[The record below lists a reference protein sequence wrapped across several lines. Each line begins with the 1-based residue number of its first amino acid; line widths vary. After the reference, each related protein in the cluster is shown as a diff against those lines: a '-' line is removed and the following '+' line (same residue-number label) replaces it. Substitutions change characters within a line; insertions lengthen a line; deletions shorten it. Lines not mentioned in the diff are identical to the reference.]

1 MISSLNSFVETMV
14 NSRTRSYQRFVR
26 FKVLKQQ
33 RRLQLHHDGST
44 KISEGEKCLEVIP
57 IKCFSNLKII
67 TGDGRL
73 ELAEVLSTQ
82 LTESLSSIK
91 SRNQDQQLMLVKSLF
106 FLSQI
111 LQARGKTKNASK
123 SIKQLV
129 KERRSMLK
137 SFPETSNV
145 SELAEDYRCGAKIFS
160 DLGKRTSKK
169 WFKKCLNYSPNHI
182 AALTEMVEIH
192 GVTKTLLAQME
203 TLVEKSGPVI
213 FVNEEFVIQPEGE
226 PEIDANR
233 VAAAV
238 GGEVGEKILSDIEA
252 IKSGN
257 MAKNARICKGSGFA
271 ETYNGLSR
279 IFGQSVMVARD
290 GFEPSISGL

>member
-1 MISSLNSFVETMV
+1 MFGGDPNQMLF
-14 NSRTRSYQRFVR
+14 
-26 FKVLKQQ
+26 
-33 RRLQLHHDGST
+33 QL
-44 KISEGEKCLEVIP
+44 E
-57 IKCFSNLKII
+57 NYYR
-67 TGDGRL
+67 DGRL

-82 LTESLSSIK
+82 LTESLSAIK

-160 DLGKRTSKK
+160 DLGKKGISKK
-169 WFKKCLNYSPNHI
+169 WFKKCLNHSPNHI

-192 GVTKTLLAQME
+192 GVTKTLLKQME
-203 TLVEKSGPVI
+203 TLVKKSGPVI
-213 FVNEEFVIQPEGE
+213 FVDEEFVIQPEGK

-238 GGEVGEKILSDIEA
+238 GGEMGEKILSDIEA

-257 MAKNARICKGSGFA
+257 MAKNARIAKALDSLKPTMDYHEYSG
-271 ETYNGLSR
+271 N
-279 IFGQSVMVARD
+279 Q
-290 GFEPSISGL
+290 

>member
-1 MISSLNSFVETMV
+1 MFGGDPNQMLF
-14 NSRTRSYQRFVR
+14 
-26 FKVLKQQ
+26 
-33 RRLQLHHDGST
+33 QL
-44 KISEGEKCLEVIP
+44 E
-57 IKCFSNLKII
+57 NYYR
-67 TGDGRL
+67 DGRL

-82 LTESLSSIK
+82 LTESLSAIK

-137 SFPETSNV
+137 SFPETSNI

-160 DLGKRTSKK
+160 DLGKNGISKK
-169 WFKKCLNYSPNHI
+169 WFKKCLKHSPNHI
-182 AALTEMVEIH
+182 AALTEMLEIH
-192 GVTKTLLAQME
+192 GVTKTLLKRME

-226 PEIDANR
+226 PKIEANR

-238 GGEVGEKILSDIEA
+238 GGKMGEKILSDIEA

-257 MAKNARICKGSGFA
+257 MAKNARIAKALDSLKPTMDYHEYSG
-271 ETYNGLSR
+271 N
-279 IFGQSVMVARD
+279 Q
-290 GFEPSISGL
+290 

>member
-1 MISSLNSFVETMV
+1 MFGGDPNQMLF
-14 NSRTRSYQRFVR
+14 
-26 FKVLKQQ
+26 
-33 RRLQLHHDGST
+33 QL
-44 KISEGEKCLEVIP
+44 E
-57 IKCFSNLKII
+57 NYYR
-67 TGDGRL
+67 DGRL

-82 LTESLSSIK
+82 LTESLSAIK

-137 SFPETSNV
+137 SFPESSNV
-145 SELAEDYRCGAKIFS
+145 SELAEDYRCGGKIFS
-160 DLGKRTSKK
+160 DLGKNGISKK
-169 WFKKCLNYSPNHI
+169 WFKKCLNHSPNHI
-182 AALTEMVEIH
+182 AALTEMLEIH
-192 GVTKTLLAQME
+192 GVTKTLLKRME

-226 PEIDANR
+226 PKIEANR
-233 VAAAV
+233 VAATV
-238 GGEVGEKILSDIEA
+238 GGKMGEKILSDIEA

-257 MAKNARICKGSGFA
+257 MAKNARIAKALDSLKPTMDYHEYSG
-271 ETYNGLSR
+271 N
-279 IFGQSVMVARD
+279 Q
-290 GFEPSISGL
+290 

>member
-1 MISSLNSFVETMV
+1 MFGGDPNQMLF
-14 NSRTRSYQRFVR
+14 
-26 FKVLKQQ
+26 
-33 RRLQLHHDGST
+33 QL
-44 KISEGEKCLEVIP
+44 ENY
-57 IKCFSNLKII
+57 FR
-67 TGDGRL
+67 DGRL

-82 LTESLSSIK
+82 LTESLSAIK

-160 DLGKRTSKK
+160 DLGKKGTSKK
-169 WFKKCLNYSPNHI
+169 WFKKCLNHSPNHI
-182 AALTEMVEIH
+182 AALTEMLEIH
-192 GVTKTLLAQME
+192 GVTKTLLKRME

-226 PEIDANR
+226 PKIEANR
-233 VAAAV
+233 VAATV
-238 GGEVGEKILSDIEA
+238 GGKMGEKILSDIEA

-257 MAKNARICKGSGFA
+257 MAKNARIAKALDSLKPTMDYHEYSG
-271 ETYNGLSR
+271 N
-279 IFGQSVMVARD
+279 Q
-290 GFEPSISGL
+290 

>member
-1 MISSLNSFVETMV
+1 MFGGDPNQMLF
-14 NSRTRSYQRFVR
+14 
-26 FKVLKQQ
+26 
-33 RRLQLHHDGST
+33 QL
-44 KISEGEKCLEVIP
+44 E
-57 IKCFSNLKII
+57 NYYR
-67 TGDGRL
+67 DGRL

-82 LTESLSSIK
+82 LTESLSAIK

-160 DLGKRTSKK
+160 DLGKKGISKK
-169 WFKKCLNYSPNHI
+169 WFKKCLNHSPNHI

-192 GVTKTLLAQME
+192 GITKTLLKQME
-203 TLVEKSGPVI
+203 TLVKKSGPVI
-213 FVNEEFVIQPEGE
+213 FVDEEFVIQPEGE
-226 PEIDANR
+226 PKIEANR

-238 GGEVGEKILSDIEA
+238 GGEMGKKILSDIGA

-257 MAKNARICKGSGFA
+257 MAKNARIAKALDSLKPTMDYHEYSG
-271 ETYNGLSR
+271 N
-279 IFGQSVMVARD
+279 Q
-290 GFEPSISGL
+290 

>member
-1 MISSLNSFVETMV
+1 MFGGDPNQMLF
-14 NSRTRSYQRFVR
+14 
-26 FKVLKQQ
+26 
-33 RRLQLHHDGST
+33 QL
-44 KISEGEKCLEVIP
+44 E
-57 IKCFSNLKII
+57 NYYR
-67 TGDGRL
+67 DGRL

-82 LTESLSSIK
+82 LTESLSAIK
-91 SRNQDQQLMLVKSLF
+91 SRNQDQQFMLVKSLF

-145 SELAEDYRCGAKIFS
+145 SELAEDYRCGGKIFS
-160 DLGKRTSKK
+160 DLGKNGISKK
-169 WFKKCLNYSPNHI
+169 WFKKCLKHSPNHI
-182 AALTEMVEIH
+182 AALTEMLEIH
-192 GVTKTLLAQME
+192 DVTKTLLKRME

-226 PEIDANR
+226 PKIEANR
-233 VAAAV
+233 VAATV
-238 GGEVGEKILSDIEA
+238 GGKMGEKILSDIEA

-257 MAKNARICKGSGFA
+257 MAKNARIAKALDSLKPTMDYHEYSG
-271 ETYNGLSR
+271 N
-279 IFGQSVMVARD
+279 Q
-290 GFEPSISGL
+290 

>member
-1 MISSLNSFVETMV
+1 MFGGDPNQMLF
-14 NSRTRSYQRFVR
+14 
-26 FKVLKQQ
+26 
-33 RRLQLHHDGST
+33 QL
-44 KISEGEKCLEVIP
+44 E
-57 IKCFSNLKII
+57 NYYR
-67 TGDGRL
+67 DGRL

-82 LTESLSSIK
+82 LTESLSAIK

-160 DLGKRTSKK
+160 DLGKKGISKK
-169 WFKKCLNYSPNHI
+169 WFKKCLNHSPNHI
-182 AALTEMVEIH
+182 AALTEMLEIH
-192 GVTKTLLAQME
+192 GVTKTLLKRME

-226 PEIDANR
+226 PKIEANR
-233 VAAAV
+233 VAATV
-238 GGEVGEKILSDIEA
+238 GGKMGEKILSDIEA

-257 MAKNARICKGSGFA
+257 MAKNARIAKALDSLKPTMDYHEYSG
-271 ETYNGLSR
+271 N
-279 IFGQSVMVARD
+279 Q
-290 GFEPSISGL
+290 

>member
-1 MISSLNSFVETMV
+1 MFGGDPNQMLF
-14 NSRTRSYQRFVR
+14 
-26 FKVLKQQ
+26 
-33 RRLQLHHDGST
+33 QL
-44 KISEGEKCLEVIP
+44 E
-57 IKCFSNLKII
+57 NYYR
-67 TGDGRL
+67 DGRL

-82 LTESLSSIK
+82 LTESLSAIK

-160 DLGKRTSKK
+160 DLGKNGISKK

-182 AALTEMVEIH
+182 AALTEMLEIH
-192 GVTKTLLAQME
+192 GVTKTLLKRME

-226 PEIDANR
+226 PKIEANR
-233 VAAAV
+233 VAATV
-238 GGEVGEKILSDIEA
+238 GGKMGEKILSDIEA

-257 MAKNARICKGSGFA
+257 MAKNARIAKALDSLKPTMDYHEYSG
-271 ETYNGLSR
+271 N
-279 IFGQSVMVARD
+279 Q
-290 GFEPSISGL
+290 

>member
-1 MISSLNSFVETMV
+1 MFGGDPNQMLF
-14 NSRTRSYQRFVR
+14 
-26 FKVLKQQ
+26 
-33 RRLQLHHDGST
+33 QL
-44 KISEGEKCLEVIP
+44 E
-57 IKCFSNLKII
+57 NYYR
-67 TGDGRL
+67 DGRL

-82 LTESLSSIK
+82 LTESLSAIK

-145 SELAEDYRCGAKIFS
+145 SELAEDYRCGGKIFS
-160 DLGKRTSKK
+160 DLGKKGSSKK
-169 WFKKCLNYSPNHI
+169 WFKKCLSYSPNHI

-192 GVTKTLLAQME
+192 GVTKTLLKQME

-213 FVNEEFVIQPEGE
+213 FVNEEFVIQPEGGL
-226 PEIDANR
+226 EIDANR

-257 MAKNARICKGSGFA
+257 MAKNARIAKALDSLKPTMDYHEYSG
-271 ETYNGLSR
+271 N
-279 IFGQSVMVARD
+279 Q
-290 GFEPSISGL
+290 

>member
-1 MISSLNSFVETMV
+1 MLF
-14 NSRTRSYQRFVR
+14 
-26 FKVLKQQ
+26 
-33 RRLQLHHDGST
+33 QL
-44 KISEGEKCLEVIP
+44 E
-57 IKCFSNLKII
+57 NYYR
-67 TGDGRL
+67 DGRL

-82 LTESLSSIK
+82 LTESLSAIK

-160 DLGKRTSKK
+160 DLGKKGISKK
-169 WFKKCLNYSPNHI
+169 WFKKCLNHSPNHI

-192 GVTKTLLAQME
+192 GVTKTLLKQME
-203 TLVEKSGPVI
+203 TLVKKSGPVI
-213 FVNEEFVIQPEGE
+213 FVDEEFMIQLEGE

-233 VAAAV
+233 VAAVV
-238 GGEVGEKILSDIEA
+238 GGEMGEKILSDIEA

-257 MAKNARICKGSGFA
+257 MAKNARIAKALDSLKPTMDYHEYSG
-271 ETYNGLSR
+271 N
-279 IFGQSVMVARD
+279 Q
-290 GFEPSISGL
+290 